1 MTSATEA
8 GSGVGARPVVSG
20 ARSGVVLGVASGAS
34 IVAAYVFLLAAGRI
48 LGSEDYGSLAALLGL
63 LAVVLIPAGALQM
76 AVSREISRRVASA
89 DAAGAARLAHGT
101 LRMSL
106 LATVPLLA
114 VALALAAPL
123 AHVLHIHSVAF
134 VALADT
140 TLATALVFPVATGV
154 LQGQQ
159 RFHALAVLYV
169 FPWLVRLVVLAVLA
183 SAGARLGG
191 AIAATAIGAIAGT
204 ALALFLIREPIG
216 GGTRLPRDELLVF
229 LRYLGPVAAG
239 LVGIAL
245 LTHADI
251 LIVKARFSGD
261 EAGAYAAA
269 SAFARVGFFLPA
281 TILAVLF
288 PRTAAR
294 QARGEETHDI
304 LGRSLLATAVFCGAL
319 VLFYAAAGVGLVST
333 TFGPDF
339 AEGGAV
345 LGPFALAIG
354 LFSIANVLVGYHL
367 SRGEIRYAWIVAAGV
382 VVQVAALAV
391 LPSSLRGVVWT
402 NVAIGAAL
410 LVAHELL
417 VGSSV
422 PALRA
427 GLRHGR
433 GALVATR
440 KLLPEASYVLLG
452 STAFVCALF
461 WPLVSHLSS
470 TIIGSRG
477 SDATASVAWFWTARH
492 ESGFHLLGLTH
503 HTLTGAPFGWDQ
515 TNALNIQVFLPYY
528 PTYLVAHV
536 VGDVAAF
543 NLVTLAGYVLS
554 GASMYLLMRYLG
566 AGKLI
571 AGWAAFVFILF
582 PWHIARAE
590 HASLLHLEVFVL
602 LLLALV
608 AAARRPSWLSLGFV
622 SAAIFACWLTS
633 GYFGAMAV
641 VTTVAFAFGAALTSE
656 RGNRARVLLG
666 GVLAG
671 VVPSALLALAA
682 AVSGTGPG
690 AGLKRAAGDLTYYG
704 LRPVELVVPPQGS
717 LFFGDALES
726 FWSRH
731 SHGSNPTEISGYLGL
746 LTLALALA
754 WLVTAL
760 RRPGSLSQ
768 RQRVATSG
776 LVAVFVVGFLF
787 ALPSPIN
794 LFGHDIWAPSRVL
807 YAVLPAVRVPS
818 RWAPLLMTALVPLA
832 ALGLQWVTHH
842 VARYG
847 RHLSLGVIGAAVVL
861 SFVELAI
868 HPAERRFRTVP
879 LPPEYAAD
887 ERTPPGILDE
897 YPLGYSDVYRLGQR
911 RHGRPLLNGAPPE
924 TPADSARLMLLDPT
938 EPGTA
943 EDLSLLEVSTIAI
956 HPGAHVDAEVPPN
969 VPEGSAA
976 YKLVGRFANGSSVW
990 QVLAKPAPAFVTLP
1004 GGFASPKRTTEGFI
1018 GYALVSS
1025 AGVGVIELSA
1035 RSASV
1040 VRLVFAAFDPN
1051 GKQRTL
1057 RLSDGQCEESF
1068 SVVGKTRVSVLVA
1081 VPRGRAQLLLKMD
1094 PAPTSEEDTVV
1105 ISAPRAEKAG
1115 GQAQLQ
1121 PATLSADP
1129 GF

>member
-1 MTSATEA
+1 MID
-8 GSGVGARPVVSG
+8 VGASAAPSRPVASG

-134 VALADT
+134 VVLAET
-140 TLATALVFPVATGV
+140 TLATALVFPVAVGV

-169 FPWLVRLVVLAVLA
+169 FPWVVRLLALAVLA
-183 SAGARLGG
+183 SAGSRLGG
-191 AIAATAIGAIAGT
+191 AIAATVIGAVAAT
-204 ALALFLIREPIG
+204 ALALFLIREPIEG
-216 GGTRLPRDELLVF
+216 GGRLPRDELVVF

-245 LTHADI
+245 LTHVDI

-294 QARGEETHDI
+294 QARGEETDDI

-345 LGPFALAIG
+345 LGPFGLAIG
-354 LFSIANVLVGYHL
+354 LFSMANVLVGYHL
-367 SRGEIRYAWIVAAGV
+367 SRGETRYAWIVAAGV
-382 VVQVAALAV
+382 IVQVAALAV

-402 NVAIGAAL
+402 NVAIGALL
-410 LVAHELL
+410 LVAHEVL
-417 VGSSV
+417 VGSSA

-427 GLRHGR
+427 GLRNAR

-440 KLLPEASYVLLG
+440 KVLPEAGYVLLG
-452 STAFVCALF
+452 STIFVCALF
-461 WPLVSHLSS
+461 WPLVSHLGS
-470 TIIGSRG
+470 TIVGARG

-492 ESGFHLLGLTH
+492 ESGFHLLGMTH

-554 GASMYLLMRYLG
+554 GAAMYLLVRYLG
-566 AGKLI
+566 AGKLV

-582 PWHIARAE
+582 PWHVIRAE

-608 AAARRPSWLSLGFV
+608 AAARRPSWLSVGFV
-622 SAAIFACWLTS
+622 SLAIFACWLTS

-641 VTTVAFAFGAALTSE
+641 VATVAFAVGAALTSAG
-656 RGNRARVLLG
+656 GNRARVLLG

-717 LFFGDALES
+717 LFFGNSLES
-726 FWSRH
+726 FWTRH
-731 SHGSNPTEISGYLGL
+731 SHGSNPTEISAYLGL
-746 LTLALALA
+746 LTLALGLA
-754 WLVTAL
+754 WLVVAL
-760 RRPGSLSQ
+760 RRRGSLSQ

-787 ALPSPIN
+787 ALPSPIH
-794 LFGHDIWAPSRVL
+794 LFGHDVWAPSRVL

-818 RWAPLLMTALVPLA
+818 RWAPLMMTALVPLA
-832 ALGLQWVTHH
+832 ALGLQWLSQH

-847 RHLSLGVIGAAVVL
+847 KRLSLGVVGAAVVL
-861 SFVELAI
+861 SFVELAV

-879 LPPEYAAD
+879 LPPEYAAV
-887 ERTPPGILDE
+887 ERTPPGILAE
-897 YPLGYSDVYRLGQR
+897 YPLGSSDVYRLWQR
-911 RHGRPLLNGAPPE
+911 RHGRRLLNGAPPE
-924 TPADSARLMLLDPT
+924 TPADSARLVLLDPT

-943 EDLSLLEVSTIAI
+943 EDLSLLGVSTIAI
-956 HPGAHVDAEVPPN
+956 HPGAHVDAEVPPRA
-969 VPEGSAA
+969 PQGSDA
-976 YKLVGRFANGSSVW
+976 YELVGRFADGSSVW
-990 QVLAKPAPAFVTLP
+990 QVVAKPAPAYVTLP
-1004 GGFASPKRTTEGFI
+1004 GGFASPRRTTEGFI
-1018 GYALVSS
+1018 GYPLVSS
-1025 AGVGVIELSA
+1025 AGVGVIELGA
-1035 RSASV
+1035 RSPGV
-1040 VRLVFAAFDPN
+1040 VRLTFDAFDPN
-1051 GKQRTL
+1051 GKARPL
-1057 RLSDGQCEESF
+1057 RLSDGQREVTF
-1068 SVVGKTRVSVLVA
+1068 TVLGKTRVSILVA
-1081 VPRGRAQLLLKMD
+1081 VPRGRTQLLLKMD
-1094 PAPTSEEDTVV
+1094 PAPTSEQDTVV
-1105 ISAPRAEKAG
+1105 ISAPRAERAG

-1121 PATLSADP
+1121 PATLSANP